1 MRNTRNVRHAW
12 PRAHDSKVILE
23 ERKRIQA
30 RWISGGP
37 LALEE
42 GEKWKKKP
50 QRKKKS
56 KILTIISFEN
66 GMIILLHV
74 VNVTVAVV
82 VPVAVAVTVAVAVA
96 VAASFI
102 AGNK

>member
-1 MRNTRNVRHAW
+1 MRNTHNVRHAW

-42 GEKWKKKP
+42 GEKWKKN
-50 QRKKKS
+50 RKGRKN
-56 KILTIISFEN
+56 LRY
-66 GMIILLHV
+66 
-74 VNVTVAVV
+74 
-82 VPVAVAVTVAVAVA
+82 
-96 VAASFI
+96 
-102 AGNK
+102 